1 MSMEQSY
8 KEIQIELEKLR
19 EQKELLQ
26 MEEKVTELVKEKIA
40 KIKKQN
46 KTSVVKGA
54 SNPKLDQ

>member
-40 KIKKQN
+40 KIKK
-46 KTSVVKGA
+46 
-54 SNPKLDQ
+54 

>member
-26 MEEKVTELVKEKIA
+26 MEEKVTKLVKEKIA